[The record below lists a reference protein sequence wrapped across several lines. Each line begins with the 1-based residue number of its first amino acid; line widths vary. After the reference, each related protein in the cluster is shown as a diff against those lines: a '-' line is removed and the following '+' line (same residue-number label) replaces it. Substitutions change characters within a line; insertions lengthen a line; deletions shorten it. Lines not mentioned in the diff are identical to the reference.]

1 MLFVINFNLFLSFT
15 KIIVFSFG
23 SSCFMCLSPGEALW
37 SVSVVF
43 RSSLG
48 TNFKEEQ
55 IKEEQLFV
63 KSWTTPKNLLNPKK
77 IHQLHR

>member
-1 MLFVINFNLFLSFT
+1 
-15 KIIVFSFG
+15 
-23 SSCFMCLSPGEALW
+23 MCLFPGEALW

-63 KSWTTPKNLLNPKK
+63 KSWTTPKDLLNPKK